1 MIRRGGH
8 RHHQAVTIVAT
19 GVDTAREAMMPT
31 IKRSLVVA
39 AIAAM
44 GVFASVGTVHAAQ
57 ASLRPVGHAAHGPA
71 IQGLQTPKN
80 SNILPRDNRSVPY
93 KFMPSH
99 MRVPDCNNPLVSYS
113 LTITNDTAVDQTI
126 DEAGVQIDTIP
137 AGSSQA
143 YCANGAGVQVVYL
156 DGTPSATLQIDTI
169 R

>member
-1 MIRRGGH
+1 
-8 RHHQAVTIVAT
+8 
-19 GVDTAREAMMPT
+19 MMPT

-57 ASLRPVGHAAHGPA
+57 GSLRPVGHATSGQA
-71 IQGLQTPKN
+71 IGTLQTPKN
-80 SNILPRDNRSVPY
+80 SNILNRDNPSVPY

-99 MRVPDCNNPLVSYS
+99 MRVPDCNNPLVGYS

-126 DEAGVQIDTIP
+126 DESGVQIDTIP

-143 YCANGAGVQVVYL
+143 YCANGAGIQVVYL
-156 DGTPSATLQIDTI
+156 DGTPSATLQIDVI